1 VVPCGRENDRPDR
14 GTAEGGLVTD
24 RAEDSAGDYGYDMAH
39 EQGGREK
46 APGERSGERSGEHVG
61 PSPARRKV
69 EAEQDMSYD
78 EAHDF

>member
-1 VVPCGRENDRPDR
+1 VVPCGRENDRRDR

-39 EQGGREK
+39 EQRGREK
-46 APGERSGERSGEHVG
+46 APGERSGEHVG
-61 PSPARRKV
+61 PSPVRRKV